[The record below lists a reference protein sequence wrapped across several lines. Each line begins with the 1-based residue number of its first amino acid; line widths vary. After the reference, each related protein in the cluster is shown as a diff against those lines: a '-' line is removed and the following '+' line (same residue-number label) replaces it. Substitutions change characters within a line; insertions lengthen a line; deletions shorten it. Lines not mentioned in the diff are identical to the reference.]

1 MKDPFADIV
10 SGQNNSDPFA
20 DIVASHQQQSVPMSQ
35 ATSLPPTW
43 SPTVNGKKVKAVYD
57 PSAQAYITTDFGT
70 TQKVVRQ
77 RDGTLALA
85 DHKTN
90 SNAAVAGSSIV
101 KSVASIPD
109 MLINTAPNLI
119 GLGMAGTGFVGHK
132 VADVAEKLGAQKI
145 ANYYRG
151 AAELA
156 DKGLDN
162 FESTPSIVNRATREV
177 LPIVD
182 PQTSG
187 QRVMDWGLQTAT
199 GTLLNPSAGLAGM
212 AKNALKLGASGT
224 IGGVVSEE
232 TGNPL
237 LGIAAS
243 IAAPM
248 AASAAASRLKRLPV
262 SITETGR
269 ENVAGRQLLNSV
281 SDPQKAITALENAP
295 KPTVSRPKNAKGEY
309 LETPTGATSGQ
320 VVAQATGDTGLLKAE
335 DVLRQR
341 IGVADEINQRYAA
354 NAEARKQQLMRMMRD
369 PDSTPNVV
377 KMARDE
383 IAKLSQKQSEMSAD
397 AIRRQQTAL
406 SELGTTTSAD
416 DAAQRLVAVSD
427 PIVEAKR
434 LDIKNKFES
443 VDPFD
448 EVKALRMP
456 AAQVSRIIDDVYAGE
471 TIAADSKV
479 REVLN
484 LMNKF
489 AAQNKA
495 AKDIPELNAIRPEVP
510 KVPTFNRTVVNPQI
524 DDMLTAVA
532 KYGGI
537 SREEAARIGLDP
549 KMLNMRGMGGL
560 VPFPLRGGTT
570 VDEMATKLAQ
580 DGYPVDLLDDALRG
594 YKVYAPQGHEL
605 MAARADAE
613 RNLEMFNEQLKLNPD
628 MLGSSMTYKQMRVLE
643 EKAGRLQRAAYQNP
657 ELAKDAAVLTQ
668 LKHLFRGAMDDGVKN
683 GNVPKD
689 IYDNYKIAMKAHA
702 DFKQQHDQGAA
713 ADLLKNGIERRGANL
728 ANVPKKM
735 VSTREGLE
743 SFKKAM
749 GGEDEARKALSDYLA
764 TTFKNEVL
772 IPSTGGTKSGW
783 QEKAIK
789 WQTANK
795 LALDEFPNL
804 RSAITD
810 SIKKSKTVDDMAARF
825 KADTENM
832 LKGGGRIFDN
842 LKDPSAVI
850 DTFIASKSRLA
861 DSQFIVKMAQDSP
874 QFKTSLRGALAEKVA
889 GLNNAKMIEFIENK
903 ANRELIKGIFG
914 DTVLKKFDRV
924 LVDAKRDRLGSTLG
938 GVGGSQTYG
947 RGATDKI
954 MSQSIWKL
962 DGAGAS
968 LGALLGTMLGGVG
981 TMGGALGGAATAHT
995 VKVLNMKQNALTSRA
1010 MLDPKYAAE
1019 LLKKQ
1024 VAPTQYKRGALESL
1038 KKNLAP
1044 STIPV
1049 QDKK

>member
-1 MKDPFADIV
+1 MSEYSDFVESRKAQKDSEYQAFVKSRLAKKQDI
-10 SGQNNSDPFA
+10 P
-20 DIVASHQQQSVPMSQ
+20 
-35 ATSLPPTW
+35 
-43 SPTVNGKKVKAVYD
+43 
-57 PSAQAYITTDFGT
+57 
-70 TQKVVRQ
+70 
-77 RDGTLALA
+77 
-85 DHKTN
+85 
-90 SNAAVAGSSIV
+90 SNAAVAASSAV
-101 KSVASIPD
+101 KGVASIPD
-109 MLINTAPNLI
+109 MFINAAPQLV
-119 GLGMAGTGFVGHK
+119 GLGLAGTGFVGHN
-132 VADVAEKLGAQKI
+132 VADLADKVGASKI
-145 ANYYRG
+145 ANYYRSL
-151 AAELA
+151 ADLA

-162 FESTPSIVNRATREV
+162 FAYSPSVVNRTAHAA
-177 LPIVD
+177 LPIAD
-182 PQTSG
+182 PATES
-187 QRVMDWGLQTAT
+187 QRVMDWGVQTAT
-199 GTLLNPSAGLAGM
+199 GALMNPAAGAKGM
-212 AKNALKLGASGT
+212 ALNALKLGAAGT
-224 IGGVVSEE
+224 VGGVVAEK
-232 TGNPL
+232 TGSPIA
-237 LGIAAS
+237 GIAAS
-243 IAAPM
+243 IAAPVV
-248 AASAAASRLKRLPV
+248 AGAVGSRLNRIPQSV
-262 SITETGR
+262 TATGR
-269 ENVAGRQLLNSV
+269 ENVAGRQMLNAV
-281 SDPQKAITALENAP
+281 ADPKQAIAALENAP
-295 KPTVSRPKNAKGEY
+295 RPTVARSK
-309 LETPTGATSGQ
+309 ATSGQ

-335 DVLRQR
+335 DVMRQR
-341 IGVADEINQRYAA
+341 PGVADEINQRYAA
-354 NAEARKQQLMRMMRD
+354 NAEARRQQLLRMMRD
-369 PDSTPNVV
+369 PDSAPNVV

-383 IAKLSQKQSEMSAD
+383 IAKLSQKQAAMSAE
-397 AIRRQQTAL
+397 AIRRQQTAM
-406 SELGTTTSAD
+406 SDLGTTTSAD
-416 DAAQRLVAVSD
+416 DAAQRLVSVSD

-443 VDPFD
+443 VDPFE

-495 AKDIPELNAIRPEVP
+495 AKDIPELNVIRPEVP
-510 KVPTFNRTVVNPQI
+510 KVPTFNRTIVNPQL

-560 VPFPLRGGTT
+560 VPFPVRGGTT
-570 VDEMATKLAQ
+570 SDEMITRLQQ

-789 WQTANK
+789 WQSANK
-795 LALDEFPNL
+795 LALDEFPEL
-804 RSAITD
+804 RSKIGD
-810 SIKKSKTVDDMAARF
+810 SIKKSKTVDEMAARF
-825 KADTENM
+825 EQDTKKM
-832 LKGGGRIFDN
+832 LSSGGRLFDN
-842 LKDPSAVI
+842 QKDPSAVI
-850 DTFIASKSRLA
+850 DSFLASKSRLA
-861 DSQFIVKMAQDSP
+861 DSQFIVKMANNSP
-874 QFKTSLRGALAEKVA
+874 QFKTALRGAIAEKVS
-889 GLNNAKMIEFIENK
+889 GMTNAKMIEFIENK
-903 ANRELIKGIFG
+903 ANRELIRGLFG

-924 LVDAKRDRLGSTLG
+924 LIDAKRDAISTG
-938 GVGGSQTYG
+938 GTNSATYG

-954 MSQSIWKL
+954 MNQSVWKL
-962 DGAGAS
+962 DTAGGTLGAA
-968 LGALLGTMLGGVG
+968 LGALLGGGVMG
-981 TMGGALGGAATAHT
+981 TVGAAAGGASTAHL
-995 VKVLNMKQNALTSRA
+995 VKMMNMKQNATTAKA
-1010 MLDPKYAAE
+1010 MLDPKYGAE

-1024 VAPTQYKRGALESL
+1024 LAPTPYKAKTLGALM
-1038 KKNLAP
+1038 KYAAP
-1044 STIPV
+1044 STIPS
-1049 QDKK
+1049 QDKGNQ

>member
-43 SPTVNGKKVKAVYD
+43 SPTVNGKKVNAVYD
-57 PSAQAYITTDFGT
+57 PSAQAYITSDFGS

-90 SNAAVAGSSIV
+90 SNAAVAGSSII
-101 KSVASIPD
+101 KGIAPIPD
-109 MLINTAPNLI
+109 MVINTAPNLI
-119 GLGMAGTGFVGHK
+119 GLGMAGTGYVGHK

-156 DKGLDN
+156 DKGLEN
-162 FESTPSIVNRATREV
+162 FEHTPSIANRAVREV
-177 LPIVD
+177 LPIAD
-182 PQTSG
+182 PQTAG

-199 GTLLNPSAGLAGM
+199 GTLLNPSAGAVGM

-224 IGGVVSEE
+224 VGGVVAEE

-248 AASAAASRLKRLPV
+248 AASAAASRISRIPV
-262 SITETGR
+262 SLTETGR
-269 ENVAGRQLLNSV
+269 ENVAGRQLINSV
-281 SDPQKAITALENAP
+281 SDPQRAIAALENAP
-295 KPTVSRPKNAKGEY
+295 NPTVARSK
-309 LETPTGATSGQ
+309 ATSGQ

-354 NAEARKQQLMRMMRD
+354 NAEARKQQLMRMVRD
-369 PDSTPNVV
+369 PDSAPNVV

-383 IAKLSQKQSEMSAD
+383 IAKLSQKQAAMSAE
-397 AIRRQQTAL
+397 AIRRQQTAM
-406 SELGTTTSAD
+406 SDLGTTTSAD

-434 LDIKNKFES
+434 LDIKNKFDS

-479 REVLN
+479 REVLK
-484 LMNKF
+484 LMGKF

-510 KVPTFNRTVVNPQI
+510 KVPTFNRTVVNPQL

-560 VPFPLRGGTT
+560 VPFPVRGGTT
-570 VDEMATKLAQ
+570 SDEMITRLQQ
-580 DGYPVDLLDDALRG
+580 DGYPVDMLDDALRG

-643 EKAGRLQRAAYQNP
+643 EKIGRLQRAAYQNP

-668 LKHLFRGAMDDGVKN
+668 LKHLFRGAMDDGVRN
-683 GNVPKD
+683 GNVPRD
-689 IYDNYKIAMKAHA
+689 IYDNYKAAVKAHA

-795 LALDEFPNL
+795 LALDEFPEL
-804 RSAITD
+804 RAKIND

-825 KADTENM
+825 KTDTENM
-832 LKGGGRIFDN
+832 LKSGGRIFDN

-861 DSQFIVKMAQDSP
+861 DSQFIVKMANDSP

-981 TMGGALGGAATAHT
+981 TMGGALGGAATAHA
-995 VKVLNMKQNALTSRA
+995 VKVLNMKQNALTSKA

-1024 VAPTQYKRGALESL
+1024 IAPTQYKRGALESL
-1038 KKNLAP
+1038 KKNIAP
-1044 STIPV
+1044 STIPA
-1049 QDKK
+1049 QDKN

>member
-1 MKDPFADIV
+1 
-10 SGQNNSDPFA
+10 
-20 DIVASHQQQSVPMSQ
+20 MSE
-35 ATSLPPTW
+35 
-43 SPTVNGKKVKAVYD
+43 Y
-57 PSAQAYITTDFGT
+57 TDFVKSRKA
-70 TQKVVRQ
+70 QKQ
-77 RDGTLALA
+77 SAP
-85 DHKTN
+85 
-90 SNAAVAGSSIV
+90 SNAAVAASSAV
-101 KSVASIPD
+101 KSAASIPD
-109 MLINTAPNLI
+109 MFINAAPNLI
-119 GLGMAGTGFVGHK
+119 GLGLAGTGFVS
-132 VADVAEKLGAQKI
+132 
-145 ANYYRG
+145 N
-151 AAELA
+151 ELA
-156 DKGLDN
+156 DVVGRDNGLGRYLSKVNELANSGLEN
-162 FESTPSIVNRATREV
+162 FQSTPSIVNRGVLAV
-177 LPIVD
+177 LPIAD
-182 PQTSG
+182 PATEG
-187 QRVMDWGLQTAT
+187 QRVMDWGVQTAT
-199 GTLLNPSAGLAGM
+199 GTLMNPAAGAKGM
-212 AKNALKLGASGT
+212 ALNALKLGAAGT
-224 IGGVVSEE
+224 VGGVVAEK
-232 TGNPL
+232 TGSPIA
-237 LGIAAS
+237 GIAAS
-243 IAAPM
+243 IAAPVV
-248 AASAAASRLKRLPV
+248 AGAVGSRLSRIPQSL
-262 SITETGR
+262 TATGR

-295 KPTVSRPKNAKGEY
+295 KPTVSRPKDAKGEY
-309 LETPTGATSGQ
+309 LKTSIGATSGQ

-335 DVLRQR
+335 DVMRQR
-341 IGVADEINQRYAA
+341 PGVADEINQRYAA
-354 NAEARKQQLMRMMRD
+354 NAEARKQQLLRLMRD

-434 LDIKNKFES
+434 LDIKNKFDS

-484 LMNKF
+484 LIGKF

-510 KVPTFNRTVVNPQI
+510 KVPTFNRTVVNPQL

-560 VPFPLRGGTT
+560 VPFPVRGGTT
-570 VDEMATKLAQ
+570 LDEMITRLQQ

-643 EKAGRLQRAAYQNP
+643 EKIGRLQRAAYQNP

-689 IYDNYKIAMKAHA
+689 IYDNYKAAVKAHA
-702 DFKQQHDQGAA
+702 EFKQQHDQGVA
-713 ADLLKNGIERRGANL
+713 ADLLKNGYERRGKNL
-728 ANVPKKM
+728 ASVPTKM
-735 VSTREGLE
+735 LSTREGLD
-743 SFKKAM
+743 SFKKAF
-749 GGEDEARKALSDYLA
+749 GSEAEARQALSDRLA
-764 TTFKNEVL
+764 TTFRESVL

-783 QEKAIK
+783 QEAAIK
-789 WQTANK
+789 WQNANK

-804 RSAITD
+804 RAAITD

-832 LKGGGRIFDN
+832 LKGGGHIFDN

-903 ANRELIKGIFG
+903 ANRELIKGLFG
-914 DTVLKKFDRV
+914 ETVLKKFDRV
-924 LVDAKRDRLGSTLG
+924 LVDAKRDRLGTTLG
-938 GVGGSQTYG
+938 GTTNSATYG
-947 RGATDKI
+947 RTATDKL
-954 MSQSIWKL
+954 MNQSVWKL

-968 LGALLGTMLGGVG
+968 LGALLGNMLGGVG

-995 VKVLNMKQNALTSRA
+995 VKVLNMKQNATTAKA
-1010 MLDPKYAAE
+1010 MLDPKYGAE

-1024 VAPTQYKRGALESL
+1024 LAPTPYKAKTLGALM
-1038 KKNLAP
+1038 KYAAP
-1044 STIPV
+1044 STIPA
-1049 QDKK
+1049 QDKGKK

>member
-10 SGQNNSDPFA
+10 NGQNNSDPFA

-43 SPTVNGKKVKAVYD
+43 SPTINGKKVNAVYD
-57 PSAQAYITTDFGT
+57 PSAQAYITSDFGS

-90 SNAAVAGSSIV
+90 SNAAVAGSSII
-101 KSVASIPD
+101 KGIASIPD
-109 MLINTAPNLI
+109 MVINTAPNLI
-119 GLGMAGTGFVGHK
+119 GLGMAGTGYVGHK

-156 DKGLDN
+156 DKGLEN
-162 FESTPSIVNRATREV
+162 FEHTPSIVNRAVRKV
-177 LPIVD
+177 LPIAD
-182 PQTSG
+182 PQTAG

-199 GTLLNPSAGLAGM
+199 GTLLNPSAGAVGM

-224 IGGVVSEE
+224 VGGVVAEE

-248 AASAAASRLKRLPV
+248 AASAAASRISRIPV
-262 SITETGR
+262 SLTETGR

-281 SDPQKAITALENAP
+281 ANPQQAIAALENAP
-295 KPTVSRPKNAKGEY
+295 RPTVARSK
-309 LETPTGATSGQ
+309 ATSGQ

-354 NAEARKQQLMRMMRD
+354 NAEARKQQLMRMVRD
-369 PDSTPNVV
+369 PDSAPNVV

-383 IAKLSQKQSEMSAD
+383 IAKLSQEQAAMSAE
-397 AIRRQQTAL
+397 AIRRQQTAM
-406 SELGTTTSAD
+406 SDLGTTTSAD

-434 LDIKNKFES
+434 LDIKNKFDS

-456 AAQVSRIIDDVYAGE
+456 VAQVSRIIDDVYAGE
-471 TIAADSKV
+471 PIAADSKV

-484 LMNKF
+484 LMGKF

-510 KVPTFNRTVVNPQI
+510 KVPTFNRDVVNPQL

-613 RNLEMFNEQLKLNPD
+613 RNLEMFNEELKLNPD

-643 EKAGRLQRAAYQNP
+643 EKIGRLQRAAYQNP
-657 ELAKDAAVLTQ
+657 ELAKDAMVLTQ

-689 IYDNYKIAMKAHA
+689 IYDNYKIAVKAHA
-702 DFKQQHDQGAA
+702 DFKQQHDQGVA

-804 RSAITD
+804 RASIAD

-861 DSQFIVKMAQDSP
+861 DSQFIVKMANDSP

-981 TMGGALGGAATAHT
+981 TMGGALGGAATAHG
-995 VKVLNMKQNALTSRA
+995 VKVLNMKQNALTSKA

-1024 VAPTQYKRGALESL
+1024 IAPTQYKRGALESL
-1038 KKNLAP
+1038 KKNIAP
-1044 STIPV
+1044 STIPA
-1049 QDKK
+1049 QDKN

>member
-1 MKDPFADIV
+1 
-10 SGQNNSDPFA
+10 
-20 DIVASHQQQSVPMSQ
+20 MSE
-35 ATSLPPTW
+35 
-43 SPTVNGKKVKAVYD
+43 Y
-57 PSAQAYITTDFGT
+57 TDFVESRKAKKDSEYQAFVKSRLA
-70 TQKVVRQ
+70 QKQ
-77 RDGTLALA
+77 SIP
-85 DHKTN
+85 
-90 SNAAVAGSSIV
+90 SNAAVAASSAV
-101 KSVASIPD
+101 KGVASIPD
-109 MLINTAPNLI
+109 MFINAAPNLV
-119 GLGMAGTGFVGHK
+119 GLGMAGTGFVS
-132 VADVAEKLGAQKI
+132 
-145 ANYYRG
+145 N
-151 AAELA
+151 ELA
-156 DKGLDN
+156 DVVGRDNGLGRYLSKVNELANSGLEN
-162 FESTPSIVNRATREV
+162 FQSTPSIVNRGVRAV
-177 LPIVD
+177 FPIAD
-182 PQTSG
+182 PQTPG

-199 GTLLNPSAGLAGM
+199 GALMNPAAGVKGM
-212 AKNALKLGASGT
+212 ALNALKLGAAGT
-224 IGGVVSEE
+224 AGGVVAEK
-232 TGNPL
+232 TGSPIA
-237 LGIAAS
+237 GIAAS

-248 AASAAASRLKRLPV
+248 AASAVGSRLSRIPQSV
-262 SITETGR
+262 TATGR
-269 ENVAGRQLLNSV
+269 ENVAGRQMLNAV
-281 SDPQKAITALENAP
+281 ADPKQAIAALENAP
-295 KPTVSRPKNAKGEY
+295 RPTVARSK
-309 LETPTGATSGQ
+309 ATSGQ

-335 DVLRQR
+335 DILRQR
-341 IGVADEINQRYAA
+341 IGVADDINQRYAA
-354 NAEARKQQLMRMMRD
+354 NAEARRQQLLRMMRD
-369 PDSTPNVV
+369 PDSAPNVV

-383 IAKLSQKQSEMSAD
+383 IAKLSQKQAAMSAE
-397 AIRRQQTAL
+397 AIRRQQTAM
-406 SELGTTTSAD
+406 SDLGTTTSAD
-416 DAAQRLVAVSD
+416 DAAQRLVSVSD

-510 KVPTFNRTVVNPQI
+510 KVPTFNRTVVNPQL

-537 SREEAARIGLDP
+537 SREEALRIGLDP

-560 VPFPLRGGTT
+560 VPFPVRGGTT
-570 VDEMATKLAQ
+570 SDEMITRLQQ

-657 ELAKDAAVLTQ
+657 ELEKDAAVLTQ

-702 DFKQQHDQGAA
+702 DFKQQHDQGVA

-749 GGEDEARKALSDYLA
+749 GGEAEARQALSDYLA

-789 WQTANK
+789 WQSANK
-795 LALDEFPNL
+795 LALDEFPEL
-804 RSAITD
+804 RSKIGD
-810 SIKKSKTVDDMAARF
+810 SIKKSKTVDEMAARF
-825 KADTENM
+825 EQDTKKM
-832 LKGGGRIFDN
+832 LSSGGRLFDN
-842 LKDPSAVI
+842 QKDPSAVI
-850 DTFIASKSRLA
+850 DSFLASKSRLA
-861 DSQFIVKMAQDSP
+861 DSQFIVKMANDSP
-874 QFKTSLRGALAEKVA
+874 QFKTSLRGAIAEKVS
-889 GLNNAKMIEFIENK
+889 GMNNVQTIVFIENK

-938 GVGGSQTYG
+938 GVSGSQTFG

-954 MSQSIWKL
+954 MNQSVWKL
-962 DGAGAS
+962 DTAGGTLGAA
-968 LGALLGTMLGGVG
+968 LGALLGGGVG
-981 TMGGALGGAATAHT
+981 GTVGAAAGGASTAHL
-995 VKVLNMKQNALTSRA
+995 VKMMNMKQNATTSKA
-1010 MLDPKYAAE
+1010 MLDPKYGAE

-1024 VAPTQYKRGALESL
+1024 LAPTPYKAKTLGALM
-1038 KKNLAP
+1038 KYAAP
-1044 STIPV
+1044 STIPA
-1049 QDKK
+1049 QDKGKK

>member
-43 SPTVNGKKVKAVYD
+43 SPTVNGKKVNAVYD
-57 PSAQAYITTDFGT
+57 PIAQAYITSDFGS

-90 SNAAVAGSSIV
+90 SDAAVAGSSIV
-101 KSVASIPD
+101 KGVASIPD

-119 GLGMAGTGFVGHK
+119 GLGMAGTGYVGHK

-156 DKGLDN
+156 DKGLEN
-162 FESTPSIVNRATREV
+162 FEHAPSIVNRAVREV
-177 LPIVD
+177 LPIAD
-182 PQTSG
+182 PQTAG

-199 GTLLNPSAGLAGM
+199 GTLLNPSAGAVGM
-212 AKNALKLGASGT
+212 AKNAAKLGASGLV
-224 IGGVVSEE
+224 GGVVAEE

-248 AASAAASRLKRLPV
+248 AASAAASRISRVPV
-262 SITETGR
+262 SLTETGR
-269 ENVAGRQLLNSV
+269 ENVAGRQLINSV
-281 SDPQKAITALENAP
+281 SDPQRAIAALENAP
-295 KPTVSRPKNAKGEY
+295 NPTVARSK
-309 LETPTGATSGQ
+309 ATSGQ

-354 NAEARKQQLMRMMRD
+354 NAEARKQQLMRMVRD
-369 PDSTPNVV
+369 PDSAPNVV

-383 IAKLSQKQSEMSAD
+383 IAKLSQKQAAMSAE
-397 AIRRQQTAL
+397 AIRRQQTAM
-406 SELGTTTSAD
+406 SDLGTTTSAD
-416 DAAQRLVAVSD
+416 DAAQRLVSVSD

-434 LDIKNKFES
+434 LDIKNKFDS

-484 LMNKF
+484 LMGKF

-495 AKDIPELNAIRPEVP
+495 AKDIPELNAIKPQVP
-510 KVPTFNRTVVNPQI
+510 KVPTFNRTVVNPQL

-560 VPFPLRGGTT
+560 VPFPVRGGTT
-570 VDEMATKLAQ
+570 SDEMITRLQQ

-643 EKAGRLQRAAYQNP
+643 EKIGRLKRAAYQNP

-668 LKHLFRGAMDDGVKN
+668 LKHLIRGAMDEGVKS

-749 GGEDEARKALSDYLA
+749 GGEDDARKALSDYLA

-783 QEKAIK
+783 QDKAANWLK
-789 WQTANK
+789 TNK
-795 LALDEFPNL
+795 LAVDEFPEL
-804 RSAITD
+804 RAKIND
-810 SIKKSKTVDDMAARF
+810 SIEKSKTVDDMATRF

-889 GLNNAKMIEFIENK
+889 GLNNAKTIEFIENK

-995 VKVLNMKQNALTSRA
+995 VKVLNMKQNALTSKA

>member
-1 MKDPFADIV
+1 MNDPFAHLDN
-10 SGQNNSDPFA
+10 SSDPFA
-20 DIVASHQQQSVPMSQ
+20 HIPDTSTQSVPMSQ

-43 SPTVNGKKVKAVYD
+43 SPTVNGKKVNAVYD
-57 PSAQAYITTDFGT
+57 PSAQAYITSDFGS

-90 SNAAVAGSSIV
+90 SDAAVAGSSIV
-101 KSVASIPD
+101 KGIASIPD
-109 MLINTAPNLI
+109 MAINTAPNLI
-119 GLGMAGTGFVGHK
+119 GLGMAGTGFV
-132 VADVAEKLGAQKI
+132 
-145 ANYYRG
+145 AN
-151 AAELA
+151 ELA
-156 DKGLDN
+156 DVVGRDNPVGRYLTKATDIANAGLEN
-162 FESTPSIVNRATREV
+162 FQHTPSIVNRAARAV
-177 LPIVD
+177 LPIAD
-182 PQTSG
+182 PQTPG

-199 GTLLNPSAGLAGM
+199 GTLLNPSAGAVGM
-212 AKNALKLGASGT
+212 AKNAAKLGASGLV
-224 IGGVVSEE
+224 GGVVAEE

-248 AASAAASRLKRLPV
+248 AASAAVSRLKRMPV

-269 ENVAGRQLLNSV
+269 ENVAGRQLINSV
-281 SDPQKAITALENAP
+281 SDPKRAIDALENAP
-295 KPTVSRPKNAKGEY
+295 NPTVARSK
-309 LETPTGATSGQ
+309 ATSGQ

-341 IGVADEINQRYAA
+341 IGVADEINQRYSA
-354 NAEARKQQLMRMMRD
+354 NAEARKQQLMRMVRD
-369 PDSTPNVV
+369 PDSAPNVV

-383 IAKLSQKQSEMSAD
+383 IAKLSQKQAAMSAE
-397 AIRRQQTAL
+397 AIRRQQTAM
-406 SELGTTTSAD
+406 SDLGTTTSAD
-416 DAAQRLVAVSD
+416 DAAQRLVSVSD

-443 VDPFD
+443 VDPFE

-471 TIAADSKV
+471 SIAADSKV

-484 LMNKF
+484 LMGKF

-510 KVPTFNRTVVNPQI
+510 KVPTFNRTVVNPQL

-560 VPFPLRGGTT
+560 VPFPVRGGTT
-570 VDEMATKLAQ
+570 SDEMITRLQQ

-643 EKAGRLQRAAYQNP
+643 EKIGRLQRAAYQNP

-668 LKHLFRGAMDDGVKN
+668 LKHLVRGAMDDGVKN

-889 GLNNAKMIEFIENK
+889 GLNNAKTIEFIENK

-981 TMGGALGGAATAHT
+981 TMGGALGGAATAHG
-995 VKVLNMKQNALTSRA
+995 VKVLNMKQNALTSKA

-1024 VAPTQYKRGALESL
+1024 IAPTQYKRGALESL
-1038 KKNLAP
+1038 KKNIAP
-1044 STIPV
+1044 STIPA
-1049 QDKK
+1049 QDKN

>member
-1 MKDPFADIV
+1 MGKYAELASSHS
-10 SGQNNSDPFA
+10 SGKYA
-20 DIVASHQQQSVPMSQ
+20 ELAAQSVPMSQ

-43 SPTVNGKKVKAVYD
+43 SPTVNGKKVNAVYD
-57 PSAQAYITTDFGT
+57 PTAQAYITSDFGSN
-70 TQKVVRQ
+70 QKVVRQ

-90 SNAAVAGSSIV
+90 SDAAVAGSSLV
-101 KSVASIPD
+101 KGVASLAD
-109 MLINTAPNLI
+109 MAINPAPNLI
-119 GLGMAGTGFVGHK
+119 GLGMAGTGFV
-132 VADVAEKLGAQKI
+132 
-145 ANYYRG
+145 AN
-151 AAELA
+151 ELA
-156 DKGLDN
+156 DVVGRDNPVGRYLTKATDIANAGLEN
-162 FESTPSIVNRATREV
+162 FESTPNIVNRAARAV
-177 LPIVD
+177 LPIAD
-182 PQTSG
+182 PQTAW
-187 QRVMDWGLQTAT
+187 QRVMDWGIQTAT
-199 GTLLNPSAGLAGM
+199 GTLLNPSAGAVGM
-212 AKNALKLGASGT
+212 AKNAAKLGSSGLV
-224 IGGVVSEE
+224 GGVVAEE

-248 AASAAASRLKRLPV
+248 AASAAASRISRVPV

-269 ENVAGRQLLNSV
+269 ENVAGRRLINSV
-281 SDPQKAITALENAP
+281 ADPKRAIDALENAP
-295 KPTVSRPKNAKGEY
+295 NPTVARSK
-309 LETPTGATSGQ
+309 ATSGQ

-354 NAEARKQQLMRMMRD
+354 NAEARKQQLMRMVRD

-383 IAKLSQKQSEMSAD
+383 IAKLSQKQAAMSAE
-397 AIRRQQTAL
+397 AIRRQQTAM
-406 SELGTTTSAD
+406 SDLGTTTSAD
-416 DAAQRLVAVSD
+416 DAAQRLVSVSD

-484 LMNKF
+484 LMGKF

-510 KVPTFNRTVVNPQI
+510 KVPTFNRDVVNPQL

-532 KYGGI
+532 KYKGI

-643 EKAGRLQRAAYQNP
+643 EKIGRLQRAAYQNP

-668 LKHLFRGAMDDGVKN
+668 LKHLIRGAMDDGVKN

-804 RSAITD
+804 RAAITD

-889 GLNNAKMIEFIENK
+889 GLNNAKTIEFIENK

-981 TMGGALGGAATAHT
+981 TMGGALGGAATAHA
-995 VKVLNMKQNALTSRA
+995 VKVLNMKQNALTSKA

-1024 VAPTQYKRGALESL
+1024 IAPTQYKRGALESL
-1038 KKNLAP
+1038 KKNIAP
-1044 STIPV
+1044 STIPA
-1049 QDKK
+1049 QDKN

>member
-1 MKDPFADIV
+1 MNDPFAHLDN
-10 SGQNNSDPFA
+10 SSDPFA
-20 DIVASHQQQSVPMSQ
+20 HIPDTSTQSVPMSQ

-43 SPTVNGKKVKAVYD
+43 SPTVNGKKVNAVYD
-57 PSAQAYITTDFGT
+57 PSAQAYITSDFGT

-101 KSVASIPD
+101 KGVASIPD

-162 FESTPSIVNRATREV
+162 FEHTPSIVNRAAREV
-177 LPIVD
+177 LPIAD
-182 PQTSG
+182 PQTPG

-199 GTLLNPSAGLAGM
+199 GTLLNPGAGAVGM
-212 AKNALKLGASGT
+212 AKNAAKLGASGLV
-224 IGGVVSEE
+224 GGVVAEE

-248 AASAAASRLKRLPV
+248 AASAAASRIRRVPV
-262 SITETGR
+262 SLTETGR
-269 ENVAGRQLLNSV
+269 ENVAGRQLINSV
-281 SDPQKAITALENAP
+281 SDPQRAIAALENAP
-295 KPTVSRPKNAKGEY
+295 NPTVARSK
-309 LETPTGATSGQ
+309 ATSGQ

-354 NAEARKQQLMRMMRD
+354 NAEARKQQLMRMVRD

-383 IAKLSQKQSEMSAD
+383 IAKLSQKQAAMSAE
-397 AIRRQQTAL
+397 AIRRQQTAM
-406 SELGTTTSAD
+406 SDLGTTTSAD
-416 DAAQRLVAVSD
+416 DAAQRLVSVSD

-434 LDIKNKFES
+434 LDIKNKFDS

-484 LMNKF
+484 LMGKF

-510 KVPTFNRTVVNPQI
+510 KVPTFNRDVVNPQL

-532 KYGGI
+532 KYKGI
-537 SREEAARIGLDP
+537 SREEAARIGLDS

-643 EKAGRLQRAAYQNP
+643 EKIGRLQRAAYQNP

-668 LKHLFRGAMDDGVKN
+668 LKHLIRGAMDDGVKN

-804 RSAITD
+804 RAAITD

-825 KADTENM
+825 KTDTENM

-981 TMGGALGGAATAHT
+981 TMGGALGGAATAHA
-995 VKVLNMKQNALTSRA
+995 VKVLNMKQNALTSKA

-1024 VAPTQYKRGALESL
+1024 IAPTQYKRGALESL
-1038 KKNLAP
+1038 KKNIAP
-1044 STIPV
+1044 STIPA
-1049 QDKK
+1049 QDKNQ

>member
-1 MKDPFADIV
+1 MSEYSDFVESRKAQKD
-10 SGQNNSDPFA
+10 SEY
-20 DIVASHQQQSVPMSQ
+20 Q
-35 ATSLPPTW
+35 AF
-43 SPTVNGKKVKAVYD
+43 VK
-57 PSAQAYITTDFGT
+57 SRLAQK
-70 TQKVVRQ
+70 QKIP
-77 RDGTLALA
+77 
-85 DHKTN
+85 
-90 SNAAVAGSSIV
+90 SNAAVAGSSLV
-101 KSVASIPD
+101 KGVAAIPD
-109 MLINTAPNLI
+109 MFINAAPNLI
-119 GLGMAGTGFVGHK
+119 GLGMAGTGFVS
-132 VADVAEKLGAQKI
+132 
-145 ANYYRG
+145 N
-151 AAELA
+151 ELA
-156 DKGLDN
+156 DVVGRDNGLGRYLSKVNELANSGLEN
-162 FESTPSIVNRATREV
+162 FQSTPSIVNRGVRAV
-177 LPIVD
+177 LPIAD
-182 PQTSG
+182 PATEG
-187 QRVMDWGLQTAT
+187 QRVMDWGVQTAT
-199 GTLLNPSAGLAGM
+199 GALMNPAAGAKGM
-212 AKNALKLGASGT
+212 ALNALKLGSAGT
-224 IGGVVSEE
+224 VGGVVAEK

-243 IAAPM
+243 IAAPVV
-248 AASAAASRLKRLPV
+248 AGAVGSRLNRIPQSV
-262 SITETGR
+262 TATGR
-269 ENVAGRQLLNSV
+269 ENVAGRQMLNAV
-281 SDPQKAITALENAP
+281 ADPKQAIAALENAP
-295 KPTVSRPKNAKGEY
+295 RPTVARSK
-309 LETPTGATSGQ
+309 ATSGQ

-335 DVLRQR
+335 DILRQR
-341 IGVADEINQRYAA
+341 IGVADDINQRYAA
-354 NAEARKQQLMRMMRD
+354 NAEARRQQLLRMMRD
-369 PDSTPNVV
+369 PDSAPNVV

-383 IAKLSQKQSEMSAD
+383 INNLAQKQAQMTNEA
-397 AIRRQQTAL
+397 ARRQQTSML
-406 SELGTTTSAD
+406 DLGTTTSAD

-510 KVPTFNRTVVNPQI
+510 KLPTFNRTVVNPQL

-560 VPFPLRGGTT
+560 VPFPVRGGTT
-570 VDEMATKLAQ
+570 SDEMITRLQQ
-580 DGYPVDLLDDALRG
+580 DGYPVDMLDDALRG

-702 DFKQQHDQGAA
+702 DFKQQHDQGVA
-713 ADLLKNGIERRGANL
+713 ADLLKNGYERRGKNL
-728 ANVPKKM
+728 ASVPTKM
-735 VSTREGLE
+735 LSTREGLD
-743 SFKKAM
+743 SFKKAF
-749 GGEDEARKALSDYLA
+749 GSEAEARQALSDRLA
-764 TTFKNEVL
+764 TTFRESVL

-783 QEKAIK
+783 QEAAIK
-789 WQTANK
+789 WQNANK

-804 RSAITD
+804 RAAVSD
-810 SIKKSKTVDDMAARF
+810 SIRKSKTVDEMASRF
-825 KADTENM
+825 KADTEKM
-832 LKGGGRIFDN
+832 LKGGGRLFDN
-842 LKDPSAVI
+842 QKDPSAVI
-850 DTFIASKSRLA
+850 DSFLASKSRLA
-861 DSQFIVKMAQDSP
+861 DSQFIVKMANNSP
-874 QFKTSLRGALAEKVA
+874 QFKTSLRGAIAEKVSSMT
-889 GLNNAKMIEFIENK
+889 NAKTIEFIENK
-903 ANRELIKGIFG
+903 ANRELIKGLFG
-914 DTVLKKFDRV
+914 DTVLRKFDRV
-924 LVDAKRDRLGSTLG
+924 LIDAKRDAISTG
-938 GVGGSQTYG
+938 GTNSATYG

-954 MSQSIWKL
+954 MNQSVWKL
-962 DGAGAS
+962 DTVGGTLGAA
-968 LGALLGTMLGGVG
+968 LGALLGGGVG
-981 TMGGALGGAATAHT
+981 GTVGMAAGGASTAHL
-995 VKVLNMKQNALTSRA
+995 VKMMNMKQNATTSKA
-1010 MLDPKYAAE
+1010 MLDPKYGAE

-1024 VAPTQYKRGALESL
+1024 LAPTPYKAKTLGALM
-1038 KKNLAP
+1038 KYAAP
-1044 STIPV
+1044 STIPA
-1049 QDKK
+1049 QDKGQQ

>member
-10 SGQNNSDPFA
+10 NGQNNSDPFA

-43 SPTVNGKKVKAVYD
+43 SPTVNGKKVNAVYD
-57 PSAQAYITTDFGT
+57 PSAQAYITSDFGT

-90 SNAAVAGSSIV
+90 SDAAVAGSSIV
-101 KSVASIPD
+101 KGIASIPD

-156 DKGLDN
+156 DKGLEN
-162 FESTPSIVNRATREV
+162 FEHTPSIVNRAVRKV
-177 LPIVD
+177 LPIAD
-182 PQTSG
+182 PQTAG

-199 GTLLNPSAGLAGM
+199 GTLLNPSAGAVGM

-224 IGGVVSEE
+224 VGGVVAEE

-248 AASAAASRLKRLPV
+248 AASAAASRISRIPV
-262 SITETGR
+262 SLTETGR
-269 ENVAGRQLLNSV
+269 ENVAGRQLINSV
-281 SDPQKAITALENAP
+281 SDPQRAIAALENAP
-295 KPTVSRPKNAKGEY
+295 NPTVARSK
-309 LETPTGATSGQ
+309 ATSGQ

-354 NAEARKQQLMRMMRD
+354 NAEARKQQLMRMVRD
-369 PDSTPNVV
+369 PDSAPNVV

-383 IAKLSQKQSEMSAD
+383 IAKLSQKQAAMSAE
-397 AIRRQQTAL
+397 AIRRQQTAM
-406 SELGTTTSAD
+406 SDLGTTTSAD

-434 LDIKNKFES
+434 LDIKNKFDS
-443 VDPFD
+443 VDPFE

-456 AAQVSRIIDDVYAGE
+456 VAQVSRIIDDVYAGE
-471 TIAADSKV
+471 PIAADSKV

-484 LMNKF
+484 LMGKF

-510 KVPTFNRTVVNPQI
+510 KLPTFNRTVVNPQL

-537 SREEAARIGLDP
+537 SREEAARLGLDP

-560 VPFPLRGGTT
+560 VPFPVRGGTT
-570 VDEMATKLAQ
+570 SDEMITRLQQ
-580 DGYPVDLLDDALRG
+580 DGYPVDMLDDALRG

-613 RNLEMFNEQLKLNPD
+613 RNLEMFNEELKLNPD

-643 EKAGRLQRAAYQNP
+643 EKIGRLQRAAYQNP

-668 LKHLFRGAMDDGVKN
+668 LKHLVRGAMDDGVKN

-689 IYDNYKIAMKAHA
+689 IYENYKIAMKAHA

-861 DSQFIVKMAQDSP
+861 DSQFIVKMANDSP
-874 QFKTSLRGALAEKVA
+874 QFKTSLRGAIAEKVS
-889 GLNNAKMIEFIENK
+889 GMNNAKTIEFIENK

-981 TMGGALGGAATAHT
+981 TMGGALGGAATAHA
-995 VKVLNMKQNALTSRA
+995 VKVLNMKQNALTSKA
-1010 MLDPKYAAE
+1010 MLEPKYAAE

-1024 VAPTQYKRGALESL
+1024 IAPTQYKRGALESL
-1038 KKNLAP
+1038 KKNIAP
-1044 STIPV
+1044 STIPA
-1049 QDKK
+1049 QDKN

>member
-1 MKDPFADIV
+1 MNDPFAHLDN
-10 SGQNNSDPFA
+10 SSDPFA
-20 DIVASHQQQSVPMSQ
+20 HIPDTSTQSVPMSQ

-43 SPTVNGKKVKAVYD
+43 SPTVNGKKINAVYD
-57 PSAQAYITTDFGT
+57 PSAQAYITSDFGSA
-70 TQKVVRQ
+70 QKVVRQ
-77 RDGTLALA
+77 KDGTLALA

-90 SNAAVAGSSIV
+90 SNVAVAGSSLV
-101 KSVASIPD
+101 KGVASIPD
-109 MLINTAPNLI
+109 ALINTAPNLI

-162 FESTPSIVNRATREV
+162 FESTPSIVNRAAREV

-212 AKNALKLGASGT
+212 AENALKLGASGT
-224 IGGVVSEE
+224 VGGVVSEE

-248 AASAAASRLKRLPV
+248 AANAAASRLSRLPI
-262 SITETGR
+262 SINQTGR

-309 LETPTGATSGQ
+309 LGTPTGATSGQ

-443 VDPFD
+443 VDPFE

-471 TIAADSKV
+471 SIAADSKV

-484 LMNKF
+484 LMGKF

-510 KVPTFNRTVVNPQI
+510 KLPTFNRTVVNPQL

-537 SREEAARIGLDP
+537 SREEAARLGLDP

-560 VPFPLRGGTT
+560 VPFPVRGGTT
-570 VDEMATKLAQ
+570 SDEMITRLQQ
-580 DGYPVDLLDDALRG
+580 DGYPVDMLDDALR
-594 YKVYAPQGHEL
+594 AF
-605 MAARADAE
+605 AC
-613 RNLEMFNEQLKLNPD
+613 
-628 MLGSSMTYKQMRVLE
+628 
-643 EKAGRLQRAAYQNP
+643 
-657 ELAKDAAVLTQ
+657 
-668 LKHLFRGAMDDGVKN
+668 
-683 GNVPKD
+683 
-689 IYDNYKIAMKAHA
+689 
-702 DFKQQHDQGAA
+702 
-713 ADLLKNGIERRGANL
+713 
-728 ANVPKKM
+728 
-735 VSTREGLE
+735 
-743 SFKKAM
+743 
-749 GGEDEARKALSDYLA
+749 
-764 TTFKNEVL
+764 
-772 IPSTGGTKSGW
+772 KS
-783 QEKAIK
+783 
-789 WQTANK
+789 
-795 LALDEFPNL
+795 
-804 RSAITD
+804 
-810 SIKKSKTVDDMAARF
+810 
-825 KADTENM
+825 
-832 LKGGGRIFDN
+832 
-842 LKDPSAVI
+842 
-850 DTFIASKSRLA
+850 
-861 DSQFIVKMAQDSP
+861 
-874 QFKTSLRGALAEKVA
+874 
-889 GLNNAKMIEFIENK
+889 
-903 ANRELIKGIFG
+903 
-914 DTVLKKFDRV
+914 
-924 LVDAKRDRLGSTLG
+924 
-938 GVGGSQTYG
+938 
-947 RGATDKI
+947 
-954 MSQSIWKL
+954 
-962 DGAGAS
+962 
-968 LGALLGTMLGGVG
+968 
-981 TMGGALGGAATAHT
+981 
-995 VKVLNMKQNALTSRA
+995 
-1010 MLDPKYAAE
+1010 
-1019 LLKKQ
+1019 
-1024 VAPTQYKRGALESL
+1024 
-1038 KKNLAP
+1038 
-1044 STIPV
+1044 
-1049 QDKK
+1049 

>member
-1 MKDPFADIV
+1 MSELDAFTQSRLAAKKPSSVLDDFVSARLKQKQDI
-10 SGQNNSDPFA
+10 P
-20 DIVASHQQQSVPMSQ
+20 
-35 ATSLPPTW
+35 
-43 SPTVNGKKVKAVYD
+43 
-57 PSAQAYITTDFGT
+57 
-70 TQKVVRQ
+70 
-77 RDGTLALA
+77 
-85 DHKTN
+85 
-90 SNAAVAGSSIV
+90 SNAAAAGSSLV
-101 KSVASIPD
+101 KGVASLAD
-109 MLINTAPNLI
+109 MAINPAPNLI
-119 GLGMAGTGFVGHK
+119 GLGMAGTGFV
-132 VADVAEKLGAQKI
+132 
-145 ANYYRG
+145 AN
-151 AAELA
+151 ELA
-156 DKGLDN
+156 DVVGRENLAGRYFAKINQLANSGLEN
-162 FESTPSIVNRATREV
+162 FESTPNIVNRAARAV
-177 LPIVD
+177 LPIAD
-182 PQTSG
+182 PQTAG
-187 QRVMDWGLQTAT
+187 QRVMDWGIQTAI
-199 GTLLNPSAGLAGM
+199 GTLMNPAAGAVGM
-212 AKNALKLGASGT
+212 AKNALKLGAAGT
-224 IGGVVSEE
+224 VGGVVAEK
-232 TGNPL
+232 TDNPW

-243 IAAPM
+243 IAAPV
-248 AASAAASRLKRLPV
+248 AAGAAASRLSRIPQSV
-262 SITETGR
+262 TATGR

-295 KPTVSRPKNAKGEY
+295 KPTVSRPKDAKGEY
-309 LETPTGATSGQ
+309 LKTSIGATSGQ
-320 VVAQATGDTGLLKAE
+320 VIAQQTGDTGLLKAE
-335 DVLRQR
+335 DVMRQR
-341 IGVADEINQRYAA
+341 PGVADEINQRYAA
-354 NAEARKQQLMRMMRD
+354 NAEARKQQLLRLMRD

-383 IAKLSQKQSEMSAD
+383 IAKLSQEQSEMSAD

-434 LDIKNKFES
+434 LDIKNKFDS

-510 KVPTFNRTVVNPQI
+510 KVPTFNRDVVNPQL

-532 KYGGI
+532 KYKGI
-537 SREEAARIGLDP
+537 SREEAARIGLDS

-580 DGYPVDLLDDALRG
+580 DGYPVDMLDDALRG

-689 IYDNYKIAMKAHA
+689 IYDNYKAAVKAHA
-702 DFKQQHDQGAA
+702 EFKQQHDQGVA
-713 ADLLKNGIERRGANL
+713 ADLLKNGYERRGKNL
-728 ANVPKKM
+728 ASVPTKM
-735 VSTREGLE
+735 LSTREGLD
-743 SFKKAM
+743 SFKKAF
-749 GGEDEARKALSDYLA
+749 GSEAEARQALSDRLA
-764 TTFKNEVL
+764 TTFREEVL

-789 WQTANK
+789 WQSANK
-795 LALDEFPNL
+795 LALDEFPEL
-804 RSAITD
+804 RSKIGD
-810 SIKKSKTVDDMAARF
+810 SIKKSKTVDEMAARF
-825 KADTENM
+825 EQDTKKM
-832 LKGGGRIFDN
+832 LSSGGRLFDN
-842 LKDPSAVI
+842 QKDPSAVI
-850 DTFIASKSRLA
+850 DSFLASKSRLA
-861 DSQFIVKMAQDSP
+861 DSQFIVKMANNSP
-874 QFKTSLRGALAEKVA
+874 QFKTSLRGAIAEKVS
-889 GLNNAKMIEFIENK
+889 GMNNAKTIEFIENK
-903 ANRELIKGIFG
+903 ANRELIKGLFG
-914 DTVLKKFDRV
+914 DTVLRKFDRV
-924 LVDAKRDRLGSTLG
+924 LIDAKRDRLGSTLG
-938 GVGGSQTYG
+938 GVSGSQTFG
-947 RGATDKI
+947 RGATDKL
-954 MSQSIWKL
+954 MNQSVWKL
-962 DGAGAS
+962 DTVGGTLGAA
-968 LGALLGTMLGGVG
+968 LGALLGGGVMG
-981 TMGGALGGAATAHT
+981 TVGAAAGGASTAHL
-995 VKVLNMKQNALTSRA
+995 VKMMNMKQNATTAKA
-1010 MLDPKYAAE
+1010 MLDPKYGAE

-1024 VAPTQYKRGALESL
+1024 LAPTPYKAKTLGALM
-1038 KKNLAP
+1038 KYAAP
-1044 STIPV
+1044 STIPA
-1049 QDKK
+1049 QDKGKK

>member
-1 MKDPFADIV
+1 
-10 SGQNNSDPFA
+10 
-20 DIVASHQQQSVPMSQ
+20 MSE
-35 ATSLPPTW
+35 
-43 SPTVNGKKVKAVYD
+43 Y
-57 PSAQAYITTDFGT
+57 TDFVESRKAKKDSEYQSFVKSRLA
-70 TQKVVRQ
+70 QKQ
-77 RDGTLALA
+77 STP
-85 DHKTN
+85 
-90 SNAAVAGSSIV
+90 SNASVAASSAI
-101 KSVASIPD
+101 KGVASIPD
-109 MLINTAPNLI
+109 MFINAAPQLV
-119 GLGMAGTGFVGHK
+119 GLGMAGTGFVGHNVANLADKIGASK
-132 VADVAEKLGAQKI
+132 V
-145 ANYYRG
+145 ANYYRTL
-151 AAELA
+151 ADLA

-162 FESTPSIVNRATREV
+162 FQSSPSIVNRTARAV
-177 LPIVD
+177 LPIAD
-182 PQTSG
+182 PVTEG
-187 QRVMDWGLQTAT
+187 QRVMDWGVQTAT
-199 GTLLNPSAGLAGM
+199 GALMNPAAGAKSM
-212 AKNALKLGASGT
+212 AVNALKLGAAGT
-224 IGGVVSEE
+224 VGGVVAEK
-232 TGNPL
+232 TGSPL
-237 LGIAAS
+237 AGIAAS
-243 IAAPM
+243 IAAPVV
-248 AASAAASRLKRLPV
+248 AGAVGSRLNRIPQSV
-262 SITETGR
+262 TATGR
-269 ENVAGRQLLNSV
+269 ENVAGRQILNSV
-281 SDPQKAITALENAP
+281 TDPLQAIAALENAP
-295 KPTVSRPKNAKGEY
+295 RPTVARSK
-309 LETPTGATSGQ
+309 ATSGQ
-320 VVAQATGDTGLLKAE
+320 VIAQATGDTGLLKSE
-335 DVLRQR
+335 DVMRQR
-341 IGVADEINQRYAA
+341 PGVADEINQRYAA
-354 NAEARKQQLMRMMRD
+354 NAEARRQQLLRMMRD
-369 PDSTPNVV
+369 PDSAPNVV

-383 IAKLSQKQSEMSAD
+383 INNLAQKQAAMSAE
-397 AIRRQQTAL
+397 AIRRQQTAM
-406 SELGTTTSAD
+406 SDLGTTTSAD
-416 DAAQRLVAVSD
+416 DAAQRLVSVSD

-510 KVPTFNRTVVNPQI
+510 KVPTFNRTVVNPQL

-560 VPFPLRGGTT
+560 VPFPVRGGTT
-570 VDEMATKLAQ
+570 SDEMITRLQQ

-702 DFKQQHDQGAA
+702 DFKQQHDQGVA

-804 RSAITD
+804 RAAITD
-810 SIKKSKTVDDMAARF
+810 SIKKSKTVDDMATRF

-832 LKGGGRIFDN
+832 IKGGGHIFDN

-981 TMGGALGGAATAHT
+981 TMGGALGGAATAHG
-995 VKVLNMKQNALTSRA
+995 VKVLNMKQNALTSKA

-1024 VAPTQYKRGALESL
+1024 IAPTQYKRGALESL
-1038 KKNLAP
+1038 KKNIAP
-1044 STIPV
+1044 STIPA
-1049 QDKK
+1049 QDKN

>member
-1 MKDPFADIV
+1 MNDPFAHLDN
-10 SGQNNSDPFA
+10 SSDPFA
-20 DIVASHQQQSVPMSQ
+20 HIPDTSTSSVPMSQ

-43 SPTVNGKKVKAVYD
+43 SPTVNGKKINAVYD
-57 PSAQAYITTDFGT
+57 PSSQAYITSDFGS

-90 SNAAVAGSSIV
+90 SNAAVAGSSII
-101 KSVASIPD
+101 KGIASIPD
-109 MLINTAPNLI
+109 MAINTAPNLI
-119 GLGMAGTGFVGHK
+119 GLGMAGTGYVGHK

-156 DKGLDN
+156 DKGLEN
-162 FESTPSIVNRATREV
+162 FEHTPSIVNRAVREV
-177 LPIVD
+177 LPIAD
-182 PQTSG
+182 PQTAG

-199 GTLLNPSAGLAGM
+199 GTLLNPSAGAVGM

-224 IGGVVSEE
+224 VGGVVAEE

-248 AASAAASRLKRLPV
+248 AASAAASRLSRIPQ
-262 SITETGR
+262 SITPTGR
-269 ENVAGRQLLNSV
+269 ENVGGRQILNSV
-281 SDPQKAITALENAP
+281 SDPQQAITALENAP
-295 KPTVSRPKNAKGEY
+295 RPTVARSK
-309 LETPTGATSGQ
+309 ATSGQ
-320 VVAQATGDTGLLKAE
+320 VVAQSTGDTGLLKAE
-335 DVLRQR
+335 DVFRQR
-341 IGVADEINQRYAA
+341 VGVADEINQRYAA
-354 NAEARKQQLMRMMRD
+354 NAEARRQQLLRLMRD
-369 PDSTPNVV
+369 PDSPATVV
-377 KMARDE
+377 KLARDE
-383 IAKLSQKQSEMSAD
+383 IAKQAQQQN
-397 AIRRQQTAL
+397 AISTEALRRQQTAL
-406 SELGTTTSAD
+406 SDLGATTSAD

-443 VDPFD
+443 VDPFE

-471 TIAADSKV
+471 SIAADSKV

-484 LMNKF
+484 LMGKF

-510 KVPTFNRTVVNPQI
+510 KVPTFNRTVVNPQL

-560 VPFPLRGGTT
+560 VPFPVRGGTT
-570 VDEMATKLAQ
+570 SDEMITRLQQ
-580 DGYPVDLLDDALRG
+580 DGYPVDMLDDALRG
-594 YKVYAPQGHEL
+594 YKVYAPQGYEL

-613 RNLEMFNEQLKLNPD
+613 RNLEMFNEQLRLNPD

-643 EKAGRLQRAAYQNP
+643 EKAGALQRAAYRNP

-668 LKHLFRGAMDDGVKN
+668 LKHLFRGAMDDGVRN
-683 GNVPKD
+683 GNVPRD
-689 IYDNYKIAMKAHA
+689 IYDNYKAAVKAHA
-702 DFKQQHDQGAA
+702 EFKQQHDQGVA

-783 QEKAIK
+783 QDKAANWLK
-789 WQTANK
+789 TNK
-795 LALDEFPNL
+795 LAVDEFPEL
-804 RSAITD
+804 RAKIND
-810 SIKKSKTVDDMAARF
+810 SIAKSKTVDDMATRF

-861 DSQFIVKMAQDSP
+861 DSQFIVKMANDSP
-874 QFKTSLRGALAEKVA
+874 QFKTSLRGAIAEKVSEMTD
-889 GLNNAKMIEFIENK
+889 AKAIAFIENK
-903 ANRELIKGIFG
+903 ANRELIKGLFG
-914 DTVLKKFDRV
+914 ETALKKFDRV
-924 LVDAKRDRLGSTLG
+924 LVDLKRDQLGSTLG
-938 GVGGSQTYG
+938 GVKGSQTYG
-947 RGATDKI
+947 RTATDKL
-954 MSQSIWKL
+954 MNQSIWKL
-962 DGAGAS
+962 DTAGGTIGAA
-968 LGALLGTMLGGVG
+968 LGALLGGGVG
-981 TMGGALGGAATAHT
+981 GTVGAAAGGASTAHL
-995 VKVLNMKQNALTSRA
+995 VKMMNMKQNAVTAKA
-1010 MLDPKYAAE
+1010 MLDSQYAAE

-1024 VAPTQYKRGALESL
+1024 LAPTQYKRGALESL

>member
-43 SPTVNGKKVKAVYD
+43 SPTVNGKKVNAVYD
-57 PSAQAYITTDFGT
+57 PSAQAYITSDFGS

-90 SNAAVAGSSIV
+90 SDAAVAGSSIV
-101 KSVASIPD
+101 KGIASIPD
-109 MLINTAPNLI
+109 MAINTAPNLI
-119 GLGMAGTGFVGHK
+119 GLGMAGTGFV
-132 VADVAEKLGAQKI
+132 
-145 ANYYRG
+145 AN
-151 AAELA
+151 ELA
-156 DKGLDN
+156 DVVGRDNPVGRYLTKATDIANAGLEN
-162 FESTPSIVNRATREV
+162 FQHTPNIVNRAAREV
-177 LPIVD
+177 LPIAD
-182 PQTSG
+182 PQTPG

-199 GTLLNPSAGLAGM
+199 GTLLNPSAGAVGM
-212 AKNALKLGASGT
+212 AKNAAKLGASGLV
-224 IGGVVSEE
+224 GGVVAEE

-237 LGIAAS
+237 LGIGAS
-243 IAAPM
+243 IIAPM
-248 AASAAASRLKRLPV
+248 AASAAASRLKRIPV
-262 SITETGR
+262 SLTETGR
-269 ENVAGRQLLNSV
+269 ENVAGRQLINSV
-281 SDPQKAITALENAP
+281 SDPQRAIAALENAP
-295 KPTVSRPKNAKGEY
+295 NPTVARSK
-309 LETPTGATSGQ
+309 ATSGQ

-354 NAEARKQQLMRMMRD
+354 NAEARKQQLMRMVRD
-369 PDSTPNVV
+369 PDSAPNVV

-383 IAKLSQKQSEMSAD
+383 IAKLSQKQAAMSAE
-397 AIRRQQTAL
+397 AIRRQQTAM
-406 SELGTTTSAD
+406 SDLGTTTSAD
-416 DAAQRLVAVSD
+416 DAAQRLVSVSD

-510 KVPTFNRTVVNPQI
+510 KVPTFNRTVVNPQL

-702 DFKQQHDQGAA
+702 DFKQQHDQGVA

-804 RSAITD
+804 RAAITD
-810 SIKKSKTVDDMAARF
+810 SIEKSKTVDDMATRF

-832 LKGGGRIFDN
+832 LKGGGHIFDN

-981 TMGGALGGAATAHT
+981 TMGGALGGAATAHG
-995 VKVLNMKQNALTSRA
+995 VKVLNMKQNALTSKA

-1024 VAPTQYKRGALESL
+1024 IAPTQYKRGALESL
-1038 KKNLAP
+1038 KKNIAP
-1044 STIPV
+1044 STIPA
-1049 QDKK
+1049 QDKN